1 MWAARENPGEGG
13 FHRRLV
19 AQHGKMLLDRGS
31 RNAGRRETLAQ
42 PFGIVGKNNIG
53 GAGLE
58 KSLVVPRAVRLIAI
72 LHLQGAIEGVGMR
85 PRQDGER
92 AQPLR
97 KTIGQRPGNAAA
109 PVMADEM
116 KAALAVT

>member
-1 MWAARENPGEGG
+1 
-13 FHRRLV
+13 
-19 AQHGKMLLDRGS
+19 MLLDRGIG
-31 RNAGRRETLAQ
+31 NAGGCPPLAQ
-42 PFGIVGKNNIG
+42 PFGVVAQNDIG
-53 GAGLE
+53 GAGFE

-72 LHLQGAIEGVGMR
+72 LHLQCAIEGVGMR

-109 PVMADEM
+109 PVMAGEM
-116 KAALAVT
+116 KAAVAVTGCRDDRHRIVH